1 MKSTKKETWK
11 IVILSPVI
19 SGHGHFRSFSLY
31 ITFFFRIFAT
41 NFAKMSYYIINRLSN
56 KVINEKENYEYR

>member
-11 IVILSPVI
+11 MVILSPVI
-19 SGHGHFRSFSLY
+19 FIVY
-31 ITFFFRIFAT
+31 YFFFRIFAT
-41 NFAKMSYYIINRLSN
+41 NFVKMSYYIINRLSN